1 MSFSRKSIPL
11 LFEMTIVSKLPHYS
25 AFQIDELHRH
35 NQNLVGTLHKGVPTV
50 VYRHKNCCMQYNEP
64 VNVTGKVVKCVK
76 PRVFTEILGI
86 EI

>member
-50 VYRHKNCCMQYNEP
+50 VYRHENFCKITFSDQPSY
-64 VNVTGKVVKCVK
+64 
-76 PRVFTEILGI
+76 
-86 EI
+86 